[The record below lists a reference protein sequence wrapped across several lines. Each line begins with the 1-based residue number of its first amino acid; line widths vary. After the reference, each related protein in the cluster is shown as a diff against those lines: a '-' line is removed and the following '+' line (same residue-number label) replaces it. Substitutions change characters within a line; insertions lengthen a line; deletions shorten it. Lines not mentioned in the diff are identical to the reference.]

1 MSSILTLMICYCMNR
16 HNMSA
21 VRACA
26 YRLHDST
33 EYKELFAGIIT
44 STDTAIHVAC
54 QRLLIGLKQE
64 GII

>member
-1 MSSILTLMICYCMNR
+1 MNR

-21 VRACA
+21 VRTCA